1 MEKQSTV
8 GLALVFALTVCTI
21 MNGIV
26 ILQTIWVYA
35 QGNLSKVLNQTSN
48 QTGNQTGKQSLS
60 PALPGEQGG
69 TPPMSPNII
78 GPANSSNV
86 TDPNSNITNRSSNL
100 NTTIPEQLPPG
111 SVNGSKIGK
120 I

>member
-1 MEKQSTV
+1 MKKHSTV
-8 GLALVFALTVCTI
+8 RMELVLALTVCTI
-21 MNGIV
+21 MV
-26 ILQTIWVYA
+26 SSVAVQTVWVYA
-35 QGNLSKVLNQTSN
+35 QGNLSQVLNQTSN
-48 QTGNQTGKQSLS
+48 QTRNQTGNQSLA
-60 PALPGEQGG
+60 PAFPGQQGG

-86 TDPNSNITNRSSNL
+86 TEPNSNITNRSSNL
-100 NTTIPEQLPPG
+100 NTTIPEQLPPE